1 MSPRMNN
8 LENFSLSN
16 NDEVNAGEINNNDN
30 DNDNDNDDNYMEY
43 YDHHYYTEDEPSRTK
58 YNLILCELY
67 NTRLHGDIDITN
79 IYNYYLVMWKYK
91 TINIKLIN
99 EDCESAHNEYS
110 EMTNQTHSIY
120 RNYENIVKSE
130 KYIQPEIAE
139 CIVLESGHSVAV
151 KKTIWLRLIQRCWK
165 NIFRK
170 RKDIFQKRCSLASIL
185 YREIHGQW
193 PANCRIM
200 PTLQGMLQPLN
211 FSV

>member
-1 MSPRMNN
+1 MAPRMNN

-16 NDEVNAGEINNNDN
+16 NINADNVHENENNNDN
-30 DNDNDNDDNYMEY
+30 EIDTDDEDNLSDIYVDDEQS
-43 YDHHYYTEDEPSRTK
+43 PTK

-67 NTRLHGDIDITN
+67 NTRLHGSINITN

-91 TINIKLIN
+91 TINIELIN
-99 EDCESAHNEYS
+99 EDCELAHNEYLYLDMS
-110 EMTNQTHSIY
+110 NQTHSIY

-139 CIVLESGHSVAV
+139 CIVLESGHTVAI

-185 YREIHGQW
+185 YREIHGYW
-193 PANCRIM
+193 PSDCRIM
-200 PTLQGMLQPLN
+200 PTLQGMLQPLTFN
-211 FSV
+211 V

>member
-1 MSPRMNN
+1 MNN
-8 LENFSLSN
+8 LKNFSLSN
-16 NDEVNAGEINNNDN
+16 NDEVNAGEINNNENNDIDTDDEDN
-30 DNDNDNDDNYMEY
+30 LSDIYVDDEQS
-43 YDHHYYTEDEPSRTK
+43 PSK

-67 NTRLHGDIDITN
+67 NTRLHGSINITN

-91 TINIKLIN
+91 TFNIEYIND
-99 EDCESAHNEYS
+99 DCESVRNEYLYLDMS
-110 EMTNQTHSIY
+110 NQTHSIY